1 MSLRIF
7 LECTRDFFLDENL
20 KYEAPNKIK
29 YLIVASMGA
38 EWVEAN
44 TEIIS
49 IGEMPKRV
57 YFIKN
62 KDRRV
67 AVYSDAVR

>member
-1 MSLRIF
+1 M
-7 LECTRDFFLDENL
+7 DESL
-20 KYEAPNKIK
+20 KYETPDKIK

-67 AVYSDAVR
+67 SVYSDAVK

>member
-1 MSLRIF
+1 M
-7 LECTRDFFLDENL
+7 DESL
-20 KYEAPNKIK
+20 KYETPDKIK

-67 AVYSDAVR
+67 GVYSDAVK

>member
-1 MSLRIF
+1 
-7 LECTRDFFLDENL
+7 LDESL
-20 KYEAPNKIK
+20 KYDTPDKIK

-67 AVYSDAVR
+67 SVYSDAVK